1 MFGIDWLFFMVT
13 YGGDLVWTAITLT
26 ILAVVLRLVLKALR
40 VVNGRRRYSVKRQRE
55 FGDPYLASSGRDFLN
70 PNHPCNW

>member
-26 ILAVVLRLVLKALR
+26 ILAVALRLVLKALR
-40 VVNGRRRYSVKRQRE
+40 VVNGRRRYSGKRRRYW
-55 FGDPYLASSGRDFLN
+55 GDQSLASKASDMAN
-70 PNHPCNW
+70 PLHPCNW